1 MLTDAPLTYEQ
12 KQGSTADTL
21 VYVLTGPLTLRN
33 MFDLQSA
40 LRGAPAPKLV
50 IFDITAVPY
59 MDSAGMGLIMNHYVH
74 CQTRGARLVVAGAN
88 SRVLDLFN
96 VTKVD
101 TVLPLKPTVEAAEAS
116 A

>member
-1 MLTDAPLTYEQ
+1 MLTDAPLTYQQ
-12 KQGSTADTL
+12 KPGTTADIL

-33 MFDLQSA
+33 MFDLQSV
-40 LRGAPAPKLV
+40 LRGAPTPKLV
-50 IFDITAVPY
+50 IFDISAVPY

-74 CQTRGARLVVAGAN
+74 CQTHGGRLVVAGAN

-101 TVLPLKPTVEAAEAS
+101 TVLPLKPTVEEAEAG